1 LEGLKRAAGEIAC
14 MRSGLRKPRLLET
27 PMQRALNVIEGLDEE
42 EQALLL
48 DFIHQRRIESRRA
61 EIAENA
67 RATTLAFREGSAR
80 LGTIEDLRRDLTS
93 EP

>member
-1 LEGLKRAAGEIAC
+1 
-14 MRSGLRKPRLLET
+14 
-27 PMQRALNVIEGLDEE
+27 MQRALNMIEGLDEE

-48 DFIHQRRIESRRA
+48 DIIHQRRIESRRA

-67 RATTLAFREGSAR
+67 RATVLAFREGTAR
-80 LGTIEDLRRDLTS
+80 VGTIEDLRRDLAN

>member
-1 LEGLKRAAGEIAC
+1 
-14 MRSGLRKPRLLET
+14 
-27 PMQRALNVIEGLDEE
+27 MQRALNVIEGLDEE

-48 DFIHQRRIESRRA
+48 DIIHQRRIESRRA

-67 RATTLAFREGSAR
+67 RATVLAFREGTAR
-80 LGTIEDLRRDLTS
+80 VGTIEDLRRDLAN

>member
-1 LEGLKRAAGEIAC
+1 
-14 MRSGLRKPRLLET
+14 
-27 PMQRALNVIEGLDEE
+27 MQRALNVIEGLDEE

-48 DFIHQRRIESRRA
+48 DIIHHRRIESRRA

-67 RATTLAFREGSAR
+67 RATVLAFREGTAR
-80 LGTIEDLRRDLTS
+80 VGTIEDLRRDLAN

>member
-1 LEGLKRAAGEIAC
+1 MKT
-14 MRSGLRKPRLLET
+14 SLET
-27 PMQRALNVIEGLDEE
+27 PMQHALNVVAGLDEE

-48 DFIHQRRIESRRA
+48 DIVHQRRIESRRA

-67 RATTLAFREGSAR
+67 RATVLAFREGRAR
-80 LGTIEDLRRDLTS
+80 LGTIEDLRRDMTS